1 MKKRRAFTMGYY
13 DEIDQ
18 NNRVERKKNSL
29 LKPVLSSLISG
40 VLGGAVVYG
49 ALTYLPFQ
57 DHNKASNETEHAAV
71 SQNTNDQEAS
81 VNVAKIS
88 NQGDIAEIAEKLSP
102 AIVGISNLQQQR
114 TDWFG
119 SRQGSSSEEVESGS
133 GTGIIFKKSGND
145 VFIVTNNHV
154 IEGASSLEVTLSN
167 GDKEKAEVVGAD
179 SLTDLAVIKINNNSV
194 NTVAEFGDSD
204 NIRVGDQ
211 VIAIGNPLGSD
222 LSRTVTEGIISGVNR
237 TVTITTSEGDW
248 ALDVIQ
254 TDAAIN
260 PGNSGGPLINMD
272 GKVIGV
278 SSMKISQEGVEGLGF
293 AIPSNDVVKAINQ
306 LMEKGKIDR
315 PFLGVAL
322 LNVSELPEYFLR
334 DTLNLPSDVKEGAV
348 VGRVQANSPAD
359 QAGLQEKDVIVALDG
374 QSIHNTSELRKY
386 LYSEKKSGDSV
397 KVKLYRDGKEKTV
410 TVTLSSQDLS
420 QT

>member
-1 MKKRRAFTMGYY
+1 
-13 DEIDQ
+13 
-18 NNRVERKKNSL
+18 
-29 LKPVLSSLISG
+29 
-40 VLGGAVVYG
+40 
-49 ALTYLPFQ
+49 
-57 DHNKASNETEHAAV
+57 
-71 SQNTNDQEAS
+71 
-81 VNVAKIS
+81 
-88 NQGDIAEIAEKLSP
+88 
-102 AIVGISNLQQQR
+102 
-114 TDWFG
+114 
-119 SRQGSSSEEVESGS
+119 
-133 GTGIIFKKSGND
+133 
-145 VFIVTNNHV
+145 
-154 IEGASSLEVTLSN
+154 
-167 GDKEKAEVVGAD
+167 
-179 SLTDLAVIKINNNSV
+179 
-194 NTVAEFGDSD
+194 
-204 NIRVGDQ
+204 
-211 VIAIGNPLGSD
+211 
-222 LSRTVTEGIISGVNR
+222 
-237 TVTITTSEGDW
+237 VTITTSEGDW